1 MKILIVHRAIQR
13 EGGAENQIARLTER
27 YVARGH
33 AVTIVTAVL
42 HRELWYAEHYARLGV
57 PVIET
62 GMPRPTVPIFKG
74 FWSMR
79 RALRRFPF
87 HEYDVVNF
95 HNYPSYWHA
104 PLIDKAR
111 PDAPVV
117 TWTCNEAAPEIWYY
131 SDYAITRSVRT
142 TLRRALWRGFW
153 LTVMRPFERR
163 AMRAMDRIYVL
174 SEAEREYLR
183 RDYGWDAVPMGAGV
197 DMAGF
202 SGSADEIRAR
212 YDIPADAFNLLC
224 APLDLPVAVDILRG
238 LPPAPALPLPGG
250 GSKEGGLRLHVL
262 GRARPAL
269 MRRAQAALGDRVH
282 FLGHVPLADLPGV
295 YATVDLG
302 LFTRQYYPW
311 GLVVLEMMACE
322 TPVLA
327 FNAGARRYMIQD
339 GVTGFLAD
347 TREAFAARIRE
358 LAANPSSL
366 GPVGRRAR
374 TWVQA
379 HYTWDIVAERYLAD
393 FETLL
398 ACNCSPWRRLG
409 ADSRAKSACCGETT
423 PDQQHV

>member
-1 MKILIVHRAIQR
+1 MRILIVHRAIQR

-42 HRELWYAEHYARLGV
+42 DRTLWYADHYARLGV
-57 PVIET
+57 PVLET

-74 FWSMR
+74 FLSMR

-87 HEYDVVNF
+87 QQYDVVNW

-104 PLIDKAR
+104 VLIDRTR

-142 TLRRALWRGFW
+142 TLRRAVWRGLW
-153 LTVMRPFERR
+153 LTFMRPFEVQ
-163 AMRAMDRIYVL
+163 AMRNMDRIYVL
-174 SEAEREYLR
+174 SEAERDYLR
-183 RDYGWDAVPMGAGV
+183 RDYGFDAVPMGAGV

-202 SGSADEIRAR
+202 TGSEDEIRAR
-212 YDIPADAFNLLC
+212 YDIRAADFNLLC

-238 LPPAPALPLPGG
+238 LLPTPALSLRGG
-250 GSKEGGLRLHVL
+250 GSLRLHVL
-262 GRARPAL
+262 GRVKPAL
-269 MRRAQAALGDRVH
+269 ARRAQAALGDRVH
-282 FLGHVPLADLPGV
+282 FLGHVPLADLAGV

-347 TREAFAARIRE
+347 TREEFAARLQA
-358 LAANPSSL
+358 LAADPAGLQS
-366 GPVGRRAR
+366 VGRRAR
-374 TWVQA
+374 AWVQA
-379 HYTWDIVAERYLAD
+379 HYTWDIVADRYLAD
-393 FETLL
+393 FAALL
-398 ACNCSPWRRLG
+398 AARRTRMPG
-409 ADSRAKSACCGETT
+409 T
-423 PDQQHV
+423 

>member
-33 AVTIVTAVL
+33 AVTIVTAIL
-42 HRELWYAEHYARLGV
+42 DRALWYADHYARLGV

-79 RALRRFPF
+79 RVLRSFPF
-87 HEYDVVNF
+87 HEYDLVNF

-104 PLIDKAR
+104 TLVPKGKAR

-142 TLRRALWRGFW
+142 TLRRALWRGMW
-153 LTVMRPFERR
+153 LTFMRPFEVR

-183 RDYGWDAVPMGAGV
+183 RDYGFDALPMGAGV
-197 DMAGF
+197 DMPGF
-202 SGSADEIRAR
+202 VGSLEESRLR
-212 YDIPADAFNLLC
+212 YDIHPGDFNLLC
-224 APLDLPVAVDILRG
+224 APLDLPVAVEIVREIT
-238 LPPAPALPLPGG
+238 PTPVLPLPGG
-250 GSKEGGLRLHVL
+250 GGLRLHVL
-262 GRARPAL
+262 GRVRPAL
-269 MRRAQAALGDRVH
+269 ARRARAALGERVH

-295 YATVDLG
+295 YAAMDLG

-311 GLVVLEMMACE
+311 GLVVLEMMACA

-347 TREAFAARIRE
+347 TRAEFAARLRA
-358 LAANPSSL
+358 LAADPTVL
-366 GPVGRRAR
+366 EPVGQRAR
-374 TWVQA
+374 AWVQA
-379 HYTWDIVAERYLAD
+379 HYTWDIVADRYLAD
-393 FETLL
+393 FAALL
-398 ACNCSPWRRLG
+398 AARRHHPM
-409 ADSRAKSACCGETT
+409 AWSAGRGW
-423 PDQQHV
+423 